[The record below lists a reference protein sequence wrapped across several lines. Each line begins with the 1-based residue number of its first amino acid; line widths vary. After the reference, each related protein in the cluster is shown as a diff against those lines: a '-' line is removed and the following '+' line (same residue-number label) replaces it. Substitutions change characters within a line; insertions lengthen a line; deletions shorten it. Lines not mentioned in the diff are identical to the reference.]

1 MRATGLGLAVVC
13 GLLAPLLFFA
23 PARAAEEPTFRIE
36 FNDGAITPGR
46 LEVPANTRFRLELKN
61 IGKTPAEFESKELKK
76 EKVLAADSEFVLVFR
91 TLDPGEYPFFD
102 DFHPD
107 APPAILVAK

>member
-1 MRATGLGLAVVC
+1 MRATRLRLTTICGFLLPLVV
-13 GLLAPLLFFA
+13 A
-23 PARAAEEPTFRIE
+23 PALAAEDPTFTLE
-36 FNDGAITPGR
+36 FRDGAITPSR

-61 IGKTPAEFESKELKK
+61 SGKTPAEFESKELKK
-76 EKVLAADSEFVLVFR
+76 EKVLAAESDSVLVIR